1 MSTTS
6 RQPQDP
12 AAGSGPTLFR
22 VGLTGGIGS
31 GKSTVAD
38 RFVGCGA
45 VLVDTDVI
53 AHRLTA
59 PGGPAIDA
67 IRRQFGDDLIA
78 ADGSM
83 ARAAM
88 RAHVFADPQARKTL
102 ESILHPMIRADSQR
116 EIAAAGAAGA
126 AYVLLAIP
134 LLVESGAAGNR
145 VDRVLVVDCPVEVQI
160 RRVMARSGLSREA
173 VEAIM
178 RSPGQPPAAARCSRR
193 RHRQQR
199 RCRTSGPAGLAPASR
214 VPRAR
219 GIATG
224 GRGRLRH
231 AGFIIGR
238 TIVQTI

>member
-59 PGGPAIDA
+59 PGGPAIEA
-67 IRRQFGDDLIA
+67 IRRQFGNDLIA

-88 RAHVFADPQARKTL
+88 RAHVFAVPQARKTL

-116 EIAAAGAAGA
+116 AILAAEAAGA

-134 LLVESGAAGNR
+134 LLVESGAAGDR

-160 RRVMARSGLSREA
+160 RRVMTRSGLCREA
-173 VEAIM
+173 VEAII
-178 RSPGQPPAAARCSRR
+178 AAQASRR
-193 RHRQQR
+193 QR
-199 RCRTSGPAGLAPASR
+199 LDAADDVIDNSGDVEQLDPQVSRLHCEYLSLAASQRAG
-214 VPRAR
+214 
-219 GIATG
+219 G
-224 GRGRLRH
+224 
-231 AGFIIGR
+231 AGSG
-238 TIVQTI
+238 TQGLS